1 MNQQIKIHLKKILIK
16 NLYQKRQQLLQKL
29 ESLKAKA
36 ATLKTKFEKRKHNDL
51 LRALERELEKFN
63 DLSL

>member
-16 NLYQKRQQLLQKL
+16 KLYQKRQQLLQKL

-36 ATLKTKFEKRKHNDL
+36 ATLKTKFEERKHNDL

>member
-1 MNQQIKIHLKKILIK
+1 MKLKEILSGI
-16 NLYQKRQQLLQKL
+16 

-36 ATLKTKFEKRKHNDL
+36 ATLKTKFEERKHNDL